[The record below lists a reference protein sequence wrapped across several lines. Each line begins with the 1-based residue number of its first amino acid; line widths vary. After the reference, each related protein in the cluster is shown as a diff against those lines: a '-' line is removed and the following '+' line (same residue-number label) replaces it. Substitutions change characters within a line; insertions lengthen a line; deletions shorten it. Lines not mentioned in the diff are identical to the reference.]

1 MSVRLKVISIV
12 ALSITFFVLVIYLV
26 GSKVLINDYL
36 EIEKEGAQR
45 NLERI
50 EDAIKNSTT
59 QLEVKISD
67 WAVWDDSY
75 KFVKDQNKA
84 FIKSNLS
91 VVSLQN
97 LQVYGVIFYNA
108 SGKLVYHV
116 YDDTDTAYASA
127 IEEYLSGHPDIL
139 KHTSTAGSRIGIVAL
154 KNSNFLVASKPIV
167 TSNGDGPIA
176 GTLVFVKKFGSEEA
190 KNLSEL
196 THIDLKMHPFGSQ
209 EPTIT
214 DIKQNLLRQ
223 PFVVQYQSENV
234 IVGHALL
241 KDISNEPAI
250 VVEIQMERKVY
261 LQGKQTTFYF
271 MIIAGLFIV
280 FFGIVMIVLIEK
292 TIIQRLTL
300 VKKQTFEIGKSKD
313 LSKRIAVTGDDE
325 ISSLSR
331 SINTMLD
338 DLKKSESTRVEV
350 MKSNVEMSNKLSE
363 RLLEMEKINTLMVGR
378 EIKMIELKR
387 RIKELEKEIKSKL
400 KK

>member
-1 MSVRLKVISIV
+1 
-12 ALSITFFVLVIYLV
+12 VIY
-26 GSKVLINDYL
+26 
-36 EIEKEGAQR
+36 
-45 NLERI
+45 
-50 EDAIKNSTT
+50 
-59 QLEVKISD
+59 
-67 WAVWDDSY
+67 
-75 KFVKDQNKA
+75 
-84 FIKSNLS
+84 
-91 VVSLQN
+91 
-97 LQVYGVIFYNA
+97 YNA
-108 SGKLVYHV
+108 SGKLVYHI

-127 IEEYLSGHPDIL
+127 IEEYLSGHPEIL
-139 KHTSTAGSRIGIVAL
+139 KHTTTSGSRIGIVAL

-196 THIDLKMHPFGSQ
+196 THIDLKLHPFGSQ
-209 EPTIT
+209 EPTTT
-214 DIKQNLLRQ
+214 DIRQNLLRQ

-325 ISSLSR
+325 IASLSR

-338 DLKKSESTRVEV
+338 DLKNSESTKVEV
-350 MKSNVEMSNKLSE
+350 MKSNAEMSNKLSE